1 MTVEPK
7 LTAPSPI
14 SPMPAQIRSPDK
26 LHLNALCIKLC
37 ELFVVDEPTSN
48 FICSAV
54 NANEKSGMS
63 SAATAP
69 AATATARADT
79 TGSNRASSRLAHLLA
94 SNDIPLD
101 SEIPAIHHFI
111 SDNQSRYLPAAGSAY
126 VLRIAMKKL
135 IAERDRIQ
143 ESVRKHAAIVSTVR
157 RVPPDVMCQIFAL
170 TLPHTMR
177 IHLLPV
183 KRPPWRLGHICR
195 SWRDWALADPFLWRS
210 IVITQ
215 SPDVDLRDSHPSS
228 MIETQLL
235 RSRNVPLEVD
245 FHSENCEDLDERRL
259 WDFLLPQCHRWSII
273 NLRCWRNPR
282 PLFQLLDTI
291 RGQVP
296 QLKELR
302 VYGLGVGRV
311 SQPNCF
317 SIAPNLRE
325 VTLTDPEYTNTL
337 ALCIPWSQ
345 ITCYRGRFS
354 ALRQLEILEAASNLI
369 ECGLAFDDNGFG
381 IPGDPLY
388 MPRDTIITLPHLH
401 RLYVG
406 DGEFLTRLTAPV
418 LEVLCS
424 SGATDPLLD
433 FANRSSCRLTR
444 LVLEQCTS
452 SDSVVRLLKDMP
464 SLEYLL
470 VEAWDWDSAA
480 IRGFFDA
487 MTISGASS
495 DLCPSLSALAYGY
508 GHASRLHSKSPS
520 QLSSLRL
527 FARPTSHSDFYK
539 SRARFK
545 ESIAEGI
552 KILAD
557 GGLDVALVDIYGE
570 KALVAKYRP

>member
-1 MTVEPK
+1 
-7 LTAPSPI
+7 
-14 SPMPAQIRSPDK
+14 
-26 LHLNALCIKLC
+26 
-37 ELFVVDEPTSN
+37 
-48 FICSAV
+48 
-54 NANEKSGMS
+54 
-63 SAATAP
+63 
-69 AATATARADT
+69 
-79 TGSNRASSRLAHLLA
+79 
-94 SNDIPLD
+94 
-101 SEIPAIHHFI
+101 
-111 SDNQSRYLPAAGSAY
+111 
-126 VLRIAMKKL
+126 
-135 IAERDRIQ
+135 
-143 ESVRKHAAIVSTVR
+143 
-157 RVPPDVMCQIFAL
+157 
-170 TLPHTMR
+170 
-177 IHLLPV
+177 
-183 KRPPWRLGHICR
+183 
-195 SWRDWALADPFLWRS
+195 
-210 IVITQ
+210 
-215 SPDVDLRDSHPSS
+215 

-273 NLRCWRNPR
+273 SLRCWKNPR
-282 PLFQLLDTI
+282 PLFQLLDAI
-291 RGQVP
+291 RGRVP

-302 VYGLGVGRV
+302 VHGRDVGPV
-311 SQPNCF
+311 SQLNCF
-317 SIAPNLRE
+317 SVAPNLRE
-325 VTLTDPEYTNTL
+325 VTLTDPEYLNTL

-354 ALRQLEILEAASNLI
+354 ALRQLEILGAASNLI

-381 IPGDPLY
+381 TPRDPLR
-388 MPRDTIITLPHLH
+388 MPGDTIITLPHLR

-452 SDSVVRLLKDMP
+452 ADSVVRLLRDLP

-470 VEAWDWDSAA
+470 IEAWDWDSAA
-480 IRGFFDA
+480 ISGFFDA

-508 GHASRLHSKSPS
+508 GHGVEAFSPDSSLAMVAMAASRLHSKSPF
-520 QLSSLRL
+520 QFSSLRF
-527 FARPTSHSDFYK
+527 FARPTSLFDFYK

-557 GGLDVALVDIYGE
+557 GGLDVALVAMYGE
-570 KALVAKYRP
+570 EALVTKYRP